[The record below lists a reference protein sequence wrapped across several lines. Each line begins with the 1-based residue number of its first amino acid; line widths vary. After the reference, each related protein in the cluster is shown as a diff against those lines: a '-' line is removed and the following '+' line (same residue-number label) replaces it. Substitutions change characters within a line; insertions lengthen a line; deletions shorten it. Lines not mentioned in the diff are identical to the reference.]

1 MIIIIGWFLLVLSS
15 PPHKML
21 SNRPAS
27 RCIAWGCRAFLL
39 WSGLTNGESLYLL
52 LWPFGMS
59 SCLFEHFFKISGIMR
74 YFRLCLCFP
83 CPSPEIFI
91 SPKVL
96 SFIVRIIIFRK
107 QDMGTMCAYC
117 YWYATTSEH
126 SPLRKLSLQLNVS
139 PFPSLSSSPL
149 SLLPHMP
156 RSISLT
162 QEDQ

>member
-1 MIIIIGWFLLVLSS
+1 MALLVLFVFSS
-15 PPHKML
+15 PWNAL
-21 SNRPAS
+21 YLLDS
-27 RCIAWGCRAFLL
+27 RCTAWACRAFLL
-39 WSGLTNGESLYLL
+39 WSDLTNGESLYLL
-52 LWPFGMS
+52 LWPFDMS
-59 SCLFEHFFKISGIMR
+59 SCFFELFLISGIMR

-96 SFIVRIIIFRK
+96 LFIVRIIIFRK

-126 SPLRKLSLQLNVS
+126 SPLRKLSLQINVS
-139 PFPSLSSSPL
+139 PFSSSFSFPSLSSSPL
-149 SLLPHMP
+149 SMLPHMP
-156 RSISLT
+156 RSVSLT